1 MSKIDTIKDLI
12 TRLNKYRDSYYNR
25 NESLISDKEYDSMFD
40 KLIELEKETGIV
52 FSNSPTQTVG
62 YTSVSQLKKVKHNH
76 PLLSLDKTTDIAE
89 FTDYFDNHDSLVMAK
104 LDGLTCSLLYSSGE
118 FVRAESRGDGE
129 TGEDITHNA
138 KVFANLPMKIPFDG
152 DRQYAFEE
160 LATGR
165 KIGISTA
172 GDDQKAIDG
181 ASDFFAQNNCDVGFV
196 ASKSSG
202 RSIDEIEARSQA
214 IRVTPVYFWFTWAV
228 NGSRSRNQVQI
239 DTARILESVI

>member
-1 MSKIDTIKDLI
+1 MRVYVLSGSSHVGKTNTLH
-12 TRLNKYRDSYYNR
+12 RLAILMNSMQKKY
-25 NESLISDKEYDSMFD
+25 
-40 KLIELEKETGIV
+40 
-52 FSNSPTQTVG
+52 
-62 YTSVSQLKKVKHNH
+62 
-76 PLLSLDKTTDIAE
+76 
-89 FTDYFDNHDSLVMAK
+89 K
-104 LDGLTCSLLYSSGE
+104 LDAAISAVPPS
-118 FVRAESRGDGE
+118 
-129 TGEDITHNA
+129 
-138 KVFANLPMKIPFDG
+138 KIPFDG

-181 ASDFFAQNNCDVGFV
+181 AFDFFAQNNCDVGFV